1 MTDEQQPEL
10 RWAPL
15 PAPPKRTGRIWLI
28 VGLSVAALAIVGV
41 LLFLFLPRGEGPTPG
56 ASPSATPS
64 ASPSATPTPTPSPS
78 ATPAP
83 SQTPIVDP
91 PPASDPTVEVFRGQV
106 SGWLNDA
113 PRGLDIITGANG
125 PDALPVVET
134 LQQDVQRLSDAQPP
148 SSIADGWRD
157 GLSVYSQRLTDL
169 QSALT
174 VGAAPAET
182 IDAARAAVQDLRALV
197 GL

>member
-1 MTDEQQPEL
+1 MDEQQPEL

-15 PAPPKRTGRIWLI
+15 PAPQKRTGRIWLI
-28 VGLSVAALAIVGV
+28 VGLSVAALAIVGL
-41 LLFLFLPRGEGPTPG
+41 LLFLFLPRGDAPTPG
-56 ASPSATPS
+56 ASPSSTPS
-64 ASPSATPTPTPSPS
+64 STPSATPTPTSTPS
-78 ATPAP
+78 AAPEP

-91 PPASDPTVEVFRGQV
+91 PPATDPTIEAFRGQV

-148 SSIADGWRD
+148 ASIADGWRY

>member
-1 MTDEQQPEL
+1 MTDDQQPEL

-15 PAPPKRTGRIWLI
+15 EPAPKRTGRLWLI
-28 VGLSVAALAIVGV
+28 IGLSVAAVAIVGV
-41 LLFLFLPRGEGPTPG
+41 LLFLFLPRGDSPDPG

-64 ASPSATPTPTPSPS
+64 ASPSATTTPST
-78 ATPAP
+78 TPEP
-83 SQTPIVDP
+83 TQTPITTA
-91 PPASDPTVEVFRGQV
+91 PPATDPTVEVFRGQV

-113 PRGLDIITGANG
+113 PRGLDIITGNNG

-134 LQQDVQRLSDAQPP
+134 LQQDAQRLSDAQPP

-157 GLSVYSQRLTDL
+157 GVSAYAERLTEL
-169 QSALT
+169 QSALST
-174 VGAAPAET
+174 GPAPAAT
-182 IDAARAAVQDLRALV
+182 IDAARTAVQDLRTLV